1 MDQQSDDPT
10 HDGTTG
16 TGGTSGADGTPAA
29 GDTGSKAE
37 AGTGSGTGGTGAAAG
52 EGKHQQTTALADAP
66 GTRAR
71 TWSVLLPALTF
82 LAGLGL
88 AAAVLGATGADDEP
102 DAAAR
107 PTPTP
112 TPSASPAQPELVVTV
127 PGPCLQSAERAEQA
141 YALLEQGV
149 TAARDLDA
157 RALADLVDQ
166 VQRERPQVEA
176 LVQACREAAGD
187 AVVQPTPTG

>member
-10 HDGTTG
+10 QDGTTQDPAHDGTTG
-16 TGGTSGADGTPAA
+16 AGSTQGATG
-29 GDTGSKAE
+29 
-37 AGTGSGTGGTGAAAG
+37 G
-52 EGKHQQTTALADAP
+52 EGKHQQTTALTDAP

-82 LAGLGL
+82 LAGLAL
-88 AAAVLGATGADDEP
+88 AAAVLGATSSDDEP
-102 DAAAR
+102 DAAAQ

-112 TPSASPAQPELVVTV
+112 TPSTSPAQPELVVTV

>member
-1 MDQQSDDPT
+1 MDQE
-10 HDGTTG
+10 HDGEGHEGTTG
-16 TGGTSGADGTPAA
+16 TPADQGRHERP
-29 GDTGSKAE
+29 
-37 AGTGSGTGGTGAAAG
+37 
-52 EGKHQQTTALADAP
+52 TALADQTGAR
-66 GTRAR
+66 GRA
-71 TWSVLLPALTF
+71 WSLLLPALTF

-88 AAAVLGATGADDEP
+88 AAAVLGATGSDDAE
-102 DAAAR
+102 DATAQ
-107 PTPTP
+107 PTPSP
-112 TPSASPAQPELVVTV
+112 TPSASPAQPELVVRV

-141 YALLEQGV
+141 YALLERGV

>member
-1 MDQQSDDPT
+1 MA
-10 HDGTTG
+10 HDGDG
-16 TGGTSGADGTPAA
+16 QHDRDGEADQGRHERP
-29 GDTGSKAE
+29 
-37 AGTGSGTGGTGAAAG
+37 
-52 EGKHQQTTALADAP
+52 TALGDA
-66 GTRAR
+66 GGSRAR
-71 TWSVLLPALTF
+71 TWSVLLPAITF
-82 LAGLGL
+82 LAGLAL
-88 AAAVLGATGADDEP
+88 AAAVLGATGAGDEP
-102 DAAAR
+102 AAAAR

-112 TPSASPAQPELVVTV
+112 TPSASPGQPELVVTV
-127 PGPCLQSAERAEQA
+127 PGPCLQAAERAEQA